1 MEQALWYLLA
11 GTRGGENRA
20 RIIHSLDEKP
30 RNANRLSESLDLD
43 YKTVRHHIDMLQ
55 DYDIVESG
63 GNDYGEMYFL
73 TTRFEDHR
81 ESFEEITSELNLE
94 NDEEES

>member
-20 RIIHSLDEKP
+20 RIIRSLDERPK
-30 RNANRLSESLDLD
+30 NANRLSESLDLD
-43 YKTVRHHIDMLQ
+43 YKTVRHHIEMLEE
-55 DYDIVESG
+55 YGIVESG

-73 TTRFEDHR
+73 TDRFEENR
-81 ESFEEITSELNLE
+81 GSFEEIVDRVEGV
-94 NDEEES
+94 